1 MSNQPILKSKSEPI
15 KPTLLYLTLVPYF
28 TYMSISSN
36 EPLWYS
42 RLYWPGVYKQP
53 EVIKD
58 WNELSL
64 EDFKFY
70 NLSTMRS
77 DPDQALDTLFW
88 YKYPTLSSFFLMQ
101 RIDIPLC
108 FRKSKSLH
116 HPTMVTPQVRLLTM
130 LMRDGRRSYVLKNYS
145 KAISSLIT
153 SSYKFDELARDKGW
167 WRHYYRLFSQFKVAF
182 SAKSTNL
189 NHYFLR
195 TKNVTLVDHYTQVYN
210 SENYEA
216 QGHLRSQS
224 WLYKE
229 WFKYLPTFNFYVRK
243 VDKLKRKH
251 SRGKSGKYTIVWK
264 YVPVYKR
271 FITVLRWFIKDVRF
285 QKARTFYARLYKTLE
300 LLLFD
305 PSLTLI
311 YKFRTF
317 VHSYV
322 FQNHKKTLLKN
333 LRSVS

>member
-1 MSNQPILKSKSEPI
+1 MSSKQTALTETKSPNSEHFYI
-15 KPTLLYLTLVPYF
+15 TLIPYF
-28 TYMSISSN
+28 TYISVSSN

-42 RLYWPGVYKQP
+42 RLFWADIYEQP
-53 EVIKD
+53 ELIKD

-64 EDFKFY
+64 SDFKFY
-70 NLSTMRS
+70 NLNPFES

-88 YKYPTLSSFFLMQ
+88 YKYPTLSSFFLVQ

-108 FRKSKSLH
+108 FNKSKSLQ

-130 LMRDGRRSYVLKNYS
+130 LMRQGKRSYVLKHYS
-145 KAISSLIT
+145 QAISQLIT
-153 SSYKFDELARDKGW
+153 TSYRLDEISDKKGW
-167 WRHYYRLFSQFKVAF
+167 WRQYYRLFAQLKLIKPNQESTKIAFFSQTRD
-182 SAKSTNL
+182 STRL
-189 NHYFLR
+189 
-195 TKNVTLVDHYTQVYN
+195 DHYQQLYN
-210 SENYEA
+210 SNDYES

-229 WFKYLPTFNFYVRK
+229 WFKYLPVFNFYVRK

-251 SRGKSGKYTIVWK
+251 SRGKSGKYSIVWK

-285 QKARTFYARLYKTLE
+285 QKARTFYLRLFKSLE
-300 LLLFD
+300 LLMFD
-305 PSLTLI
+305 SSATLVS
-311 YKFRTF
+311 KFRNF